1 MRKGV
6 ICLQTIEKSVESSL
20 SSLETGAGEVI
31 ESPLR
36 LQHSTL
42 CKRSSEAGLVAP
54 FIYATLIFMMLFDF
68 GVLGVVPDLISLA
81 GAGVIITCGSYIA
94 IREHLQDTRQ
104 RNDVSGRLI
113 LIISSAPS
121 CIEYDHAGNAPRHNR
136 QGCSHC
142 R

>member
-1 MRKGV
+1 MPRNEGSLVTVGVAMVTGQMLFLFAMR
-6 ICLQTIEKSVESSL
+6 S
-20 SSLETGAGEVI
+20 
-31 ESPLR
+31 R
-36 LQHSTL
+36 
-42 CKRSSEAGLVAP
+42 EAGLVAP

-136 QGCSHC
+136 PGCSHC